1 MGNTNNDT
9 DMQCHTKSTV
19 FTEKSVHI
27 KDRDLIFPH
36 NNRTNEVNKRFIICH
51 FLDSMHANSVIKG
64 ERHALLSRTHRI
76 RTTAM
81 EIAKF

>member
-1 MGNTNNDT
+1 MIQICNAILRARSLRKNR
-9 DMQCHTKSTV
+9 
-19 FTEKSVHI
+19 I
-27 KDRDLIFPH
+27 IPH

-76 RTTAM
+76 RTTT
-81 EIAKF
+81 KF